1 MLNLSKSQKKIPCDI
16 KLVNI
21 VKLFQ
26 KQGLMIEQWDQGQ
39 PSSYGFVTFSPNKD
53 IAVMVGSN
61 TSTLN
66 VLKSLF
72 GEENII
78 IAANNR
84 GVFRG
89 YQTEFIA
96 EVNKFPNKLRVDE
109 NGQTMRFNY
118 EQMPW
123 MHEQL
128 DIEMPRK
135 EEALRG
141 NVFLYCEGGRARFKQ
156 TKLRESLCLVR
167 LDDKKNYFNFVY
179 GGRRQVL
186 RRCKAC
192 AVEENKRVAAGR
204 WMMISAAAM
213 TVAVVL
219 YGNLTSRKHV

>member
-1 MLNLSKSQKKIPCDI
+1 
-16 KLVNI
+16 
-21 VKLFQ
+21 
-26 KQGLMIEQWDQGQ
+26 MIEQWDQGQ

-53 IAVMVGSN
+53 IAVMAGSN

-128 DIEMPRK
+128 DIEMPKTNRI
-135 EEALRG
+135 LLFHLVTYLIMIYHLIIRLLILIHTHP
-141 NVFLYCEGGRARFKQ
+141 FLQAYR
-156 TKLRESLCLVR
+156 T
-167 LDDKKNYFNFVY
+167 
-179 GGRRQVL
+179 
-186 RRCKAC
+186 
-192 AVEENKRVAAGR
+192 
-204 WMMISAAAM
+204 
-213 TVAVVL
+213 
-219 YGNLTSRKHV
+219 